1 MSSQL
6 RVPNFV
12 ASEAAAILG
21 GMFTARL
28 FCFAFASIFICKLAA
43 AQESRPAAGTALSA
57 TITAIEGIV
66 QVRQNEDAAWQK
78 ATVGM
83 KLGEGA
89 EFRTGP
95 RSAVRFEIPPD
106 QTITL
111 DRLGT
116 VKLIEAIAKNDAVK
130 TDLGMKYGRVRYDV
144 EAAGL
149 AHDSTIHSPGS
160 ALAVRGTRVSL
171 YDQPPFAPQATSL
184 TGRAAFRNTK
194 RQMVGF
200 GGKAKAKI
208 AGDGVSPAQTALV
221 DSILRMPEFERTEQ
235 QIRELRFLFTH
246 SGAVLGNVATSNVA
260 VRDAELP
267 GLIGGK
273 LDFVLRWS
281 DPLHEGADLNLFVR
295 TPLAE
300 TFGNPPFILSFFP
313 GNKEVGQFL
322 ATTFPQSSPSGGS
335 VGLNHIGP
343 EGIEIA
349 SFSNKPPAGLY
360 VVGAYNFI
368 YSEKPVDTTG
378 LPKVPFRLEAFLNG
392 KRQQLLL
399 NLDEAVAGTEAPR
412 FGPVYKDSIAIT
424 ELAATAIQ
432 INVGRTSTAARH
444 VPPSPKP
451 TPTAVSA
458 PKVMQRRP

>member
-1 MSSQL
+1 MLTSRL
-6 RVPNFV
+6 ACILLALTFLPTI
-12 ASEAAAILG
+12 AEA
-21 GMFTARL
+21 
-28 FCFAFASIFICKLAA
+28 
-43 AQESRPAAGTALSA
+43 QQSRPAAATVLSA
-57 TITAIEGIV
+57 TITGIEGIV
-66 QVRQNEDAAWQK
+66 QVRQNEDAPWQK

-83 KLGEGA
+83 KLSEGA

-116 VKLIEAIAKNDAVK
+116 VKLIEAIQNQQTIK

-149 AHDSTIHSPGS
+149 AHDSNIHSPGS
-160 ALAVRGTRVSL
+160 ALAVRGTRVSY

-184 TGRAAFRNTK
+184 TGRAAFRNTR

-208 AGDGVSPAQTALV
+208 EADSDSPAHVALV
-221 DSILRMPEFERTEQ
+221 DSLLRLPNFERTDQ
-235 QIRELRFLFTH
+235 QIRELSFLFTH
-246 SGAVLGNVATSNVA
+246 SGTVIGNVATSTVPVSNA
-260 VRDAELP
+260 QLP
-267 GLIGGK
+267 ALLGGR
-273 LDFVLRWS
+273 LDFVLRW
-281 DPLHEGADLNLFVR
+281 DQPQAADLNLFVR

-313 GNKEVGQFL
+313 GNKDVGQLL
-322 ATTFPQSSPSGGS
+322 ATTFPQSARSGGS

-343 EGIEIA
+343 AGIEIA
-349 SFSNKPPAGLY
+349 SWSNKPANGLY

-368 YSEKPVDTTG
+368 YSETPIDTTG
-378 LPKVPFRLEAFLNG
+378 LPKVGFKLEAFLNG

-399 NLDEAVAGTEAPR
+399 NLDAAVAGTEAPR
-412 FGPVYKDSIAIT
+412 FGPVFKDSIAVT
-424 ELAATAIQ
+424 ELAATAVQITTTGRAQ
-432 INVGRTSTAARH
+432 INSSKPSTSVRQTS
-444 VPPSPKP
+444 PSPAP
-451 TPTAVSA
+451 RPTASIA
-458 PKVMQRRP
+458 PPPMQRRP

>member
-1 MSSQL
+1 MLTSRLL
-6 RVPNFV
+6 R
-12 ASEAAAILG
+12 
-21 GMFTARL
+21 
-28 FCFAFASIFICKLAA
+28 FAFASIFICKLAV

-57 TITAIEGIV
+57 TITAIEGNV

-106 QTITL
+106 QTVTL

-116 VKLIEAIAKNDAVK
+116 VKLIEAIARKEVVK

-171 YDQPPFAPQATSL
+171 YDQPPFTPQATSL
-184 TGRAAFRNTK
+184 TGRATFRNTK

-208 AGDGVSPAQTALV
+208 TGDGVSPAQTALV
-221 DSILRMPEFERTEQ
+221 DSILRMPDFERTEQ
-235 QIRELRFLFTH
+235 QIRELSFLFTH

-260 VRDAELP
+260 VREAELP
-267 GLIGGK
+267 ALIGGK

-281 DPLHEGADLNLFVR
+281 YSDAADLNLFVR
-295 TPLAE
+295 TPLGE

-368 YSEKPVDTTG
+368 YSETPVDTTG
-378 LPKVPFRLEAFLNG
+378 LPKIPFRLEAFLNG

-399 NLDEAVAGTEAPR
+399 NLDAAVAGTEAPR

-432 INVGRTSTAARH
+432 INPGRTSTAVRH
-444 VPPSPKP
+444 IPPSPKP
-451 TPTAVSA
+451 TPTPVSA
-458 PKVMQRRP
+458 PQVMQRRP